1 MIRLTIPSIEADDIE
16 AVRAVLESGYLVQ
29 GPRVAAMEEQIAA
42 YLGIEHVVAVS
53 SGTAALHLSLLA
65 LGVGRGDVVITTAYS
80 WPATANVIELC
91 GAKPVFVDI
100 EPDTFNLSPDHLERT
115 LAGLMGNPETAGK
128 VRAILP
134 VHAFGQLADMPKILE
149 LAGRHGLPVIEDA
162 ACALGATWQGRQ
174 AGTWGRMG
182 CFSLH
187 PRKAI
192 TTGEGGF
199 ITTADAGLARRL
211 RTLRN
216 HGLDPQAPTPDFV
229 EPGFN
234 YRMTEFQAALGST
247 QLAKL
252 DRILVARRQGAARYD
267 ALLTDSPIRTP
278 SVRPECT
285 PTYQTYVTLLPSE
298 AASRRQEI
306 ISALKERGVET
317 AIGTIHIPMTTYYS
331 RTYGYTRENF
341 AVTDNVSACSL
352 ALPLYEG
359 MQEREQSECVRQLL
373 AVSCEFMGRSS
384 RARG

>member
-29 GPRVAAMEEQIAA
+29 GPRVAAMEEQLAA

-65 LGVGRGDVVITTAYS
+65 LGVGPGDVVVTTAYS

-91 GAKPVFVDI
+91 GARPVFVDI
-100 EPDTFNLSPDHLERT
+100 EPDTFNLCPDRLEET
-115 LAGLMGNPETAGK
+115 LAELMGKPGTAGK
-128 VRAILP
+128 VKGILP
-134 VHAFGQLADMPKILE
+134 VHAFGQLADMPKVLE

-174 AGTWGRMG
+174 AGTWGIMG

-216 HGLDPQAPTPDFV
+216 HGLDPQAPAPDFV

-247 QLAKL
+247 QLTKL
-252 DRILVARRQGAARYD
+252 DRILAARRQGAARYD
-267 ALLTDSPIRTP
+267 ALLADSPLRTP
-278 SVRPECT
+278 KVRPECT
-285 PTYQTYVTLLPSE
+285 PTYQTYVTLLPPE
-298 AASRRQEI
+298 AAARRPEI
-306 ISALKERGVET
+306 IAALKERGVET
-317 AIGTIHIPMTTYYS
+317 TIGTIHIPMTTYYS
-331 RTYGYTRENF
+331 RTYGYARGRF
-341 AVTDNVSACSL
+341 PVTDSVSACALS
-352 ALPLYEG
+352 LPLFEG
-359 MQEREQSECVRQLL
+359 IRATQQEQVAVATGL
-373 AVSCEFMGRSS
+373 AVTVQ
-384 RARG
+384 